1 MYIIRIGPQAW
12 SYGDDQ
18 ESCHPMAEWHAR
30 RHIIGNRRRQDRHAP
45 RTGSKGSPSKRS
57 SAQKR
62 IDAVYYAS
70 PVINALDLN
79 LSTGMLG
86 VEIEASQDGS
96 LGGLSGEAAI
106 VDTASG
112 RSDALSDVLVGV
124 DAEVEEG
131 NDWECGGESDDEERE
146 GRKGRLRSCARFL
159 VSHRTW
165 LLGLVVFALGNGGD
179 FIALGITK
187 QSVVTLVGSWTLTV
201 NTMMAKC
208 LLGETTIKLDV
219 VSAFVIIGGISLTV
233 VGSES
238 APREWPIASIS
249 HQFRTAKVIVLFCSF
264 TAAIILMAA
273 VVAFDRVARV
283 RAAAAA
289 GVATRSPRQRIGA
302 LYVLLGAAVATF
314 TVVFGKAFSGM
325 LALST
330 APDEPPQFTTE
341 AGRPNP
347 WAAMVVILFL
357 ISVPTQL
364 ILINLSLAVNDAL
377 YHIPSFYVAWNL
389 GSITAGAV
397 VYEELSDMNLR
408 QALMFGAGIVVL
420 VLGIVLTNVSMAMK
434 ASAQFRMKTNL
445 ICALAMGA
453 FHLCTVILSSYALKD
468 ESMAIHQN
476 LTLNEEHLS
485 DSTLTKVIRC
495 AGKDR
500 LGTRVAQRF

>member
-1 MYIIRIGPQAW
+1 
-12 SYGDDQ
+12 
-18 ESCHPMAEWHAR
+18 MAEWHAR
-30 RHIIGNRRRQDRHAP
+30 RHMLGNRPLRRQDRHAP
-45 RTGSKGSPSKRS
+45 RTGSQGTPSKS
-57 SAQKR
+57 CSAQKR
-62 IDAVYYAS
+62 IDAVSYAS

-79 LSTGMLG
+79 LSTGMHG
-86 VEIEASQDGS
+86 VEVEASQDGTLDG
-96 LGGLSGEAAI
+96 LGGEAAI
-106 VDTASG
+106 LDAASG
-112 RSDALSDVLVGV
+112 RSDALSDVIVGV
-124 DAEVEEG
+124 DAEVEG
-131 NDWECGGESDDEERE
+131 DKDLECGGEPLECGGEPEDEEE
-146 GRKGRLRSCARFL
+146 GQAGWLRACARFL

-249 HQFRTAKVIVLFCSF
+249 DQFRTAKVIVLFCSF
-264 TAAIILMAA
+264 TAAIIFMAA

-289 GVATRSPRQRIGA
+289 GEATRSPRQRIGA
-302 LYVLLGAAVATF
+302 LYVFLGAAVATF

-330 APDEPPQFTTE
+330 APGEPPQFTTD